1 MYVDLI
7 EQAVRELTLTAIH
20 TPWTEYAWNYA
31 DFPELLR
38 YFQEKEWIVLGG
50 DILTP
55 ELTYTRDNWYYNPD
69 STKTQTENICL
80 SCEAAEKYLSMYRDR
95 RGTDYLVVFVVTRRF
110 P

>member
-7 EQAVRELTLTAIH
+7 EQAVRELPLTAIH
-20 TPWTEYAWNYA
+20 TPWTEYAWNYG

-38 YFQEKEWIVLGG
+38 YFQENAYIVLGG
-50 DILTP
+50 DILTT
-55 ELTYTRDNWYYNPD
+55 ELTRTRDNWYYNPD
-69 STKTQTENICL
+69 SSKTRTENIRL

-95 RGTDYLVVFVVTRRF
+95 RGTDYLIVFVVTRRF